1 MAPDDAV
8 VTTADAD
15 SETFRC
21 GYAAIVGRPNV
32 GKSTLMNRIL
42 GHKVSIVTPRAQT
55 TRHRILGIDTT
66 EAGQVIYVDT
76 PGLHRKTKRAIN
88 RMMNRAATA
97 SVVDADAV
105 VVVVEALRWT
115 DEDSD
120 ALAAAV
126 RSGRPVFLAVNK
138 VDRVQPRERL
148 LPYLEECGRRA
159 DFAAVVPLSAQKGHN
174 VDALRREILAR
185 MPEGPPMFPDDQLSD
200 RGERFLVG
208 EIIRE
213 KLMLRLSDEVPYG
226 LTVEVEQCE
235 RDADGLKVGAVI
247 WVEREGHK
255 GIVIGKGGER
265 LKVVGQSARTTMQR
279 DFDEPVRLDLW
290 VRVKENW
297 TDSER
302 DLRSLGFD
310 V

>member
-1 MAPDDAV
+1 MSATDS
-8 VTTADAD
+8 D
-15 SETFRC
+15 SESFRC

-42 GHKVSIVTPRAQT
+42 GQKVSIVTPRAQT

-97 SVVDADAV
+97 SVADADVV

-120 ALAAAV
+120 ALATAK
-126 RSGRPVFLAVNK
+126 RSGLPVFLAVNK
-138 VDRVQPRERL
+138 VDRVEPRERL
-148 LPYLEECGRRA
+148 LPFLEECGRRA
-159 DFAAVVPLSAQKGHN
+159 DFAAIVPLSAQKGHN
-174 VDALRREILAR
+174 VDALRREIVVR

-226 LTVEVEQCE
+226 LTVEVERCE
-235 RDADGLKVGAVI
+235 RDADGLEVGAVI

-265 LKVVGQSARTTMQR
+265 LKAVGQSARTTMQR

>member
-1 MAPDDAV
+1 MSATDS
-8 VTTADAD
+8 D
-15 SETFRC
+15 SESFRC

-42 GHKVSIVTPRAQT
+42 GQKVSIVTPRAQT

-97 SVVDADAV
+97 SVADADVV

-120 ALAAAV
+120 ALAAAK
-126 RSGRPVFLAVNK
+126 RSGLPVFLAVNK
-138 VDRVQPRERL
+138 VDRVEPRERL
-148 LPYLEECGRRA
+148 LPFLEECGRRA
-159 DFAAVVPLSAQKGHN
+159 DFAAIVPLSAQKGHN
-174 VDALRREILAR
+174 VDALRREIVAR

-226 LTVEVEQCE
+226 LTVEVERCE
-235 RDADGLKVGAVI
+235 RDADGLEVGAVI

-265 LKVVGQSARTTMQR
+265 LKAVGQSARTTMQR